1 MASKPTIQ
9 YAVQDGKNLRTGEA
23 LKVPRIVNQ
32 PILSQD
38 DIVDRAIDTY
48 RVKGKRTE
56 VVATM
61 RGIFE
66 QIIRE
71 LQDGSA
77 VTIEGLVRFAPALKG
92 TVGKD
97 ELLTAANKLK
107 VNATPLVTIKAL
119 NNGDFTFEKVD
130 SKKAE

>member
-23 LKVPRIVNQ
+23 LKVPRTVNQ

-48 RVKGKRTE
+48 RVKVKRTE

-66 QIIRE
+66 QIILE
-71 LQDGSA
+71 LRGGSA
-77 VTIEGLVRFAPALKG
+77 SAGASIQSSRARRSAASAL
-92 TVGKD
+92 
-97 ELLTAANKLK
+97 
-107 VNATPLVTIKAL
+107 PLSWARR
-119 NNGDFTFEKVD
+119 
-130 SKKAE
+130 